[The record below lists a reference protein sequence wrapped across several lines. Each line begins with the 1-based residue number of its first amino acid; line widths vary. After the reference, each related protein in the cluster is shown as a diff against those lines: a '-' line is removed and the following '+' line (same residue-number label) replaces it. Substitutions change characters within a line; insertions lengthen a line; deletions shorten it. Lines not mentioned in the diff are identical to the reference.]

1 MKRLLLVPTL
11 LLIALAAPVVVAA
24 PAHAKGATSVTIE
37 GPGMETVTVGHFTRR
52 TDDVDLGS
60 LSEVAGIYGIFGSGQ
75 YTDAPDLSD
84 AELGPRYVLTWY
96 QASDVMAVS
105 HVYPFAAG
113 GAWAVVPEGQTLYG
127 EAIQT
132 GWWRG
137 GTALEDAM
145 VTLGARDPA
154 AAADGAAATTDPAS
168 SPEVQA
174 AAATSSPDDP
184 APGSVTLTTGAAAG
198 ALALVAAAG
207 AWLIRRRRTPQPA

>member
-11 LLIALAAPVVVAA
+11 LLAALAVPVTVAA
-24 PAHAKGATSVTIE
+24 PAHAKGATSVTVE
-37 GPGMETVTVGHFTRR
+37 GPGTEKVTVGHFTRR

-60 LSEVAGIYGIFGSGQ
+60 LSEVSGIYGIFGSGQ
-75 YTDAPDLSD
+75 YTDAPDLTE

-96 QASDVMAVS
+96 QASEVMAVS

-113 GAWAVVPEGQTLYG
+113 GAWTMVPEGQTLYG

-137 GTALEDAM
+137 GSALEEAM

-154 AAADGAAATTDPAS
+154 AADGAAATTDTAS
-168 SPEVQA
+168 SAEVQA
-174 AAATSSPDDP
+174 AAATSSPDDY
-184 APGSVTLTTGAAAG
+184 ASGSSTLTTGAVAG
-198 ALALVAAAG
+198 GLALVVAVG